1 MTLSRRLTLGLFA
14 ASLLAIAGCN
24 APTTS
29 GTLHIEDAW
38 ARTTAPGA
46 TTGAGYMTLVND
58 GVADR
63 LVSASSP
70 AAEKV
75 ELHESAM
82 DGMVM
87 TMRPLGP
94 VGIKAGATVTLAP
107 NGKHLMFT
115 GLKAPF
121 IAGATVPVDLT
132 FEIAGVRRVNLEV
145 RDAAPEEHPH

>member
-1 MTLSRRLTLGLFA
+1 MIVSRRLTFALLGA
-14 ASLLAIAGCN
+14 ALALTACN

-29 GTLHIEDAW
+29 GTLRIEQAW

-46 TTGAGYMTLVND
+46 ATGAGYMTLVNE
-58 GVADR
+58 GAADR

-70 AAEKV
+70 VADKV

-94 VGIKAGATVTLAP
+94 VPIKAGETLALAP
-107 NGKHLMFT
+107 GGRHLMFT
-115 GLKAPF
+115 GLEAPF
-121 IAGATVPVDLT
+121 VAGQTVPVTLT
-132 FEIAGVRRVNLEV
+132 FEIGGVRTVELEV
-145 RDAAPEEHPH
+145 RNAAPEAHGH

>member
-1 MTLSRRLTLGLFA
+1 MTLSRRLALAALG
-14 ASLLAIAGCN
+14 ASLALGACN

-29 GTLHIEDAW
+29 GELRVEQAW
-38 ARTTAPGA
+38 ARTTPPGA
-46 TTGAGYMTLVND
+46 TTGAGYLTLVNETA
-58 GVADR
+58 ADR

-70 AAEKV
+70 AADKV

-94 VGIKAGATVTLAP
+94 VEIKAGETLALAP
-107 NGKHLMFT
+107 GGKHLMFT

-121 IAGATVPVDLT
+121 VAGQKIPVTLT
-132 FEIAGVRRVNLEV
+132 FEIAGVKTVELEV
-145 RDAAPEEHPH
+145 RNAAPEAHGH

>member
-1 MTLSRRLTLGLFA
+1 MTLSRRLALSLLG
-14 ASLLAIAGCN
+14 ASLALSACN

-29 GTLHIEDAW
+29 GELRVEQAW

-46 TTGAGYMTLVND
+46 ATGAGYLTIVNE
-58 GVADR
+58 GAADR

-94 VGIKAGATVTLAP
+94 VGIKAGETLALAP
-107 NGKHLMFT
+107 GGKHLMFT

-121 IAGATVPVDLT
+121 VAGAKVPVTLT
-132 FEIAGVRRVNLEV
+132 FEIAGVRQVELEV
-145 RDAAPEEHPH
+145 RNAAPEPHAH

>member
-1 MTLSRRLTLGLFA
+1 MIVSRPLTLAMHGA
-14 ASLLAIAGCN
+14 ALALCACN

-29 GTLHIEDAW
+29 GELRIEQAW
-38 ARTTAPGA
+38 ARTTPPGA
-46 TTGAGYMTLVND
+46 TTGAGYLTIVNEAA
-58 GVADR
+58 ADR

-70 AAEKV
+70 VADKV

-94 VGIKAGATVTLAP
+94 VAIKAGETLALAP
-107 NGKHLMFT
+107 GGKHLMFT

-121 IAGATVPVDLT
+121 LAGEKVPLTLT
-132 FEIAGVRRVNLEV
+132 FEIAGVKTVELEV
-145 RDAAPEEHPH
+145 RNAAPEGHQH

>member
-1 MTLSRRLTLGLFA
+1 MTQLFVTGGTA
-14 ASLLAIAGCN
+14 ELA
-24 APTTS
+24 
-29 GTLHIEDAW
+29 
-38 ARTTAPGA
+38 GA
-46 TTGAGYMTLVND
+46 LALTLVND

-70 AAEKV
+70 LATKV

-94 VGIKAGATVTLAP
+94 VGVKAGETVILAP
-107 NGKHLMFT
+107 GGKHLMFS

-121 IAGATVPVDLT
+121 VAGAKVPVTLT
-132 FEIAGVRRVNLEV
+132 FEIGGVRTVDFEV
-145 RDAAPEEHPH
+145 RDAAPEAHGH

>member
-1 MTLSRRLTLGLFA
+1 MIPSRRLALALLG
-14 ASLLAIAGCN
+14 ASLALAACN

-29 GTLHIEDAW
+29 KTLHIEQAW

-46 TTGAGYMTLVND
+46 ATGAGYLTIVND
-58 GVADR
+58 GPADR
-63 LVSASSP
+63 LVSAATP

-94 VGIKAGATVTLAP
+94 VAIKAGETLALAP
-107 NGKHLMFT
+107 GAKHLMFT

-121 IAGATVPVDLT
+121 VAGSKVPVTLT
-132 FEIAGVRRVNLEV
+132 FEIAGEKTVELEV
-145 RDAAPEEHPH
+145 RDAAPEAHQH